1 MWTSVNPLA
10 YANAGEPRP
19 FCPLIICVG
28 VNPGSLLYEA
38 AFAAAT
44 VVKTILTDAGF
55 PDIEV
60 AFIESVV
67 TRFTGPKLLSFNP
80 LVDKVPD
87 LRKPFT
93 PTLGLSIAPRKHPYF
108 EGTTALYFRL
118 SKDND
123 RVVVLT
129 CAHVARPLP
138 AYPNTGMTHKKGS
151 QRREEIVALGTMGYD
166 NAVKA
171 MMAAIGKRLQSID
184 AWNTVLR
191 RLGNPVEGESEDVTE
206 SRDEHLDLV
215 TKATRE
221 IQRVKAI
228 HSEVI
233 ENYTTLDQRTIGF
246 VLHSEK
252 IEVSVEP
259 YKFTKDW
266 ALIELYNDKIDW
278 TTFKGNKLWVGTT
291 FSIYLSPSPVLF
303 ISRRVFHLLSSCLQL

>member
-10 YANAGEPRP
+10 YANAGEPKP
-19 FCPLIICVG
+19 FCPLIICIG

-38 AFAAAT
+38 AVAAAAA
-44 VVKTILTDAGF
+44 VVKNILTDTGF

-80 LVDKVPD
+80 LVDSVPD

-93 PTLGLSIAPRKHPYF
+93 LALGLSIAPRKYPYY
-108 EGTTALYFRL
+108 EGTAALYFHL
-118 SKDND
+118 SKDDD
-123 RVVVLT
+123 RVVALT
-129 CAHVARPLP
+129 CAHVAHPP
-138 AYPNTGMTHKKGS
+138 PVYHSTGMTHKEGS
-151 QRREEIVALGTMGYD
+151 QRREEIVALGIMGYD

-171 MMAAIGKRLQSID
+171 MMATIGDRLYSID
-184 AWNTVLR
+184 VWNNVLR
-191 RLGNPVEGESEDVTE
+191 RLGDPVEGESENVTE
-206 SRDEHLDLV
+206 SRNKYLDLV
-215 TKATRE
+215 AKATRE

-228 HSEVI
+228 YSEVI

-246 VLHSEK
+246 ILHSEK

-266 ALIELYNDKIDW
+266 ALIELYNDKID
-278 TTFKGNKLWVGTT
+278 
-291 FSIYLSPSPVLF
+291 
-303 ISRRVFHLLSSCLQL
+303 